1 MPNQTKPKR
10 IRKGATPRRITPAA
24 RRSAGG
30 EASDRSR
37 DGKTT
42 GGRRRL
48 PFLRGR
54 ASEPGTFRRRTN
66 AARTW
71 RRGFR
76 GREKSRGRGNGVS
89 FRSLARSS
97 VFYFLMIF
105 FRERRG
111 VTAFATVHVAGGS
124 RVRVGPR
131 WARAQR
137 GLVSVRPTSAWP
149 KITLP

>member
-1 MPNQTKPKR
+1 MERQR
-10 IRKGATPRRITPAA
+10 EDGAGYL
-24 RRSAGG
+24 SYAG
-30 EASDRSR
+30 E
-37 DGKTT
+37 
-42 GGRRRL
+42 
-48 PFLRGR
+48 R
-54 ASEPGTFRRRTN
+54 ASPVPSAAGRTRRERGDGGF
-66 AARTW
+66 AGE
-71 RRGFR
+71 RRAD
-76 GREKSRGRGNGVS
+76 NGVS

-111 VTAFATVHVAGGS
+111 VTALETVHVAGGS

-137 GLVSVRPTSAWP
+137 ELVSVRPTSDWP